1 MFKQCNTSI
10 PLSTIMDSSSKKARK
25 ENYTV
30 LKDKRRISPGLTHYL
45 PDTGSNPKPRGIN
58 RKLWVDLM
66 ILAWLP

>member
-10 PLSTIMDSSSKKARK
+10 PLSTIMDSSSKKTRK

-30 LKDKRRISPGLTHYL
+30 LKDKTRISPGLTYYL
-45 PDTGSNPKPRGIN
+45 PDTGSNPKPRGLN
-58 RKLWVDLM
+58 RNLWVDLM